1 MTHSLTEAAEHLAAV
16 LARENAALAA
26 LDLRG
31 AAAMLAEK
39 QQAAVAFLAAA
50 PDAGGLPPSQAR
62 RLRDLAQENRAGLE
76 HAMAVQRR
84 IIGIIARAI
93 RGAAPAPRYGAT
105 GAMAAER
112 PVAFTVSARA

>member
-1 MTHSLTEAAEHLAAV
+1 MATIAHEINNPLDALTNLMHLLRKSSSLDSEAAELV
-16 LARENAALAA
+16 
-26 LDLRG
+26 D
-31 AAAMLAEK
+31 MAE
-39 QQAAVAFLAAA
+39 
-50 PDAGGLPPSQAR
+50 
-62 RLRDLAQENRAGLE
+62 RDLAQETRAGLE